1 MSTVKDK
8 MIEELAIYVATVRDG
23 GDVGL
28 DDEQMAAKAF
38 GILSEA
44 AESNMEGGDFGVLSD
59 LLTMDVE
66 EFIEDTWGAP
76 VPNDNAAALRQA
88 AEILLKVAESL

>member
-66 EFIEDTWGAP
+66 EFDRGHVGRTSAQ
-76 VPNDNAAALRQA
+76 RQRRSPSA
-88 AEILLKVAESL
+88 GG